1 MPFGSFW
8 IKKKEEK
15 KKVRKKSRK
24 KKKSEKRR
32 NPLPEAVPPIM
43 TSPSDQAQWDTGS
56 VC

>member
-15 KKVRKKSRK
+15 KKVR
-24 KKKSEKRR
+24 E
-32 NPLPEAVPPIM
+32 ETPIM
-43 TSPSDQAQWDTGS
+43 ISPSDQAQWDTGS